1 MNNKTETKLSSNS
14 FSLLNRLQWQVQWT
28 GEETLKLFTMGSLD
42 LLAFY
47 ESLFQDFVETK
58 NMDLLKKLIIIS
70 DSILDIKD
78 EKISNSIKVFI
89 VKQLYEI
96 ANNIQDLPIIFRSIV
111 WQNLLELIYQV
122 WDYTYFQNLQ
132 TDISNFVKE
141 LLTTEKW
148 QISEVE
154 ADLLLWYT
162 VTIVSNYSKLVS
174 VAWDDSFIQ
183 IHYKKIIQL
192 LNNND
197 NLANKR
203 YLLFIGLD
211 TLNYYIDELRLK
223 LETNWKID
231 KNLMKTINSIKAT
244 LENKLV
250 LLKNSYYFKIQLR
263 FCNFKLSVINN
274 NNYWEKDLKNLE
286 VDLKN
291 FLKWKTYEAEL
302 LSSFEYYKTL
312 SRILSI
318 KNIPEKSKMRWQIID
333 ESESTLIDLYKKS
346 FESNSTALQIQVLTK
361 LIALENNKEKKKEL
375 FYSLW
380 EVAKTN
386 LWEGFVNSKYL
397 YLILR
402 TARNNFMLNDFFED
416 ESLSFGEID
425 INEKISDYWLLWII
439 SNAFQVKQREKTI
452 EMLRKLLEVKDSNF
466 QSNDKFNINIWWNA
480 HLSES
485 KKNEI
490 KNYLNEM
497 YIINP
502 HLRFTVISI
511 KTINKIFNIK
521 FNEQEKEM
529 LKSYDFS
536 LLNNEYTKIEL
547 WIKGRLNW
555 FDSNTLLWK
564 KLYIQWNDYAIF
576 LDNWNWSYNNIEN
589 AILEKINKLIM
600 SSILV
605 YLD

>member
-14 FSLLNRLQWQVQWT
+14 FSLLNRLQGQVQWT

-111 WQNLLELIYQV
+111 GQNLLELIYQV
-122 WDYTYFQNLQ
+122 GDYTYFQNLQ

-141 LLTTEKW
+141 LLTTEKG

-154 ADLLLWYT
+154 ADLLLGYT

-174 VAWDDSFIQ
+174 VAGDDSFIQ

-223 LETNWKID
+223 LETNGKID

-274 NNYWEKDLKNLE
+274 NNYGEKDLKNLE

-291 FLKWKTYEAEL
+291 FLKGKTYEAEL

-318 KNIPEKSKMRWQIID
+318 KNIPEKSKMRGQIID

-386 LWEGFVNSKYL
+386 LGEGFVNSKYL

-425 INEKISDYWLLWII
+425 INEKISDYGLLGII

-466 QSNDKFNINIWWNA
+466 QSNDKFNINIWGNA

-547 WIKGRLNW
+547 GIKGRLNG
-555 FDSNTLLWK
+555 FDSNTLLGK
-564 KLYIQWNDYAIF
+564 KLYIQ
-576 LDNWNWSYNNIEN
+576 
-589 AILEKINKLIM
+589 
-600 SSILV
+600 
-605 YLD
+605 